1 MNLSLMIVI
10 TVNFVTKNSKL
21 SKVLISITGLSI
33 LMIQIMKSLRIH
45 QITAIYSSIVN
56 FVINSL
62 LNNQVLIS
70 TIKQNIINLNLH
82 LNPILMI
89 TQKKLIHCI
98 INVKSAINSSYS
110 LKALTS
116 IIEQNMMIQKIAMT
130 MK

>member
-10 TVNFVTKNSKL
+10 AVNFVSKNSKL

-33 LMIQIMKSLRIH
+33 LMIQIMKALRIH
-45 QITAIYSSIVN
+45 QIIAIYSSIVN
-56 FVINSL
+56 FVINTL
-62 LNNQVLIS
+62 LSNQVLIS